1 MAKKSI
7 VEATGSG
14 GRVGINEVLKKGT
27 VEKLAAENRVAF
39 EISAINEILQ
49 EIAKSSNLV
58 VYGKKQV
65 KEAINLGAI
74 EKLLVLDNLI
84 RSEDLEESMD
94 MVENMSGEVLV
105 ISSQHEG
112 GKQLEGLGGMAAIL
126 RYSIN

>member
-1 MAKKSI
+1 M
-7 VEATGSG
+7 
-14 GRVGINEVLKKGT
+14 GINEVLKKGT

-112 GKQLEGLGGMAAIL
+112 GKQLEGLGGMA
-126 RYSIN
+126 Y